1 MGAWQP
7 ASESLSRFC
16 YHFVPIIIAGK
27 GDHGGA
33 SASRRGKIW
42 TTMCP
47 QAYSRSGMKDIMQ
60 LQDCDAQIASQ
71 RRRNKLQRTLLA

>member
-16 YHFVPIIIAGK
+16 YRFVSVIIAGK

-33 SASRRGKIW
+33 SASRARPIAHNLVLLKSIN
-42 TTMCP
+42 
-47 QAYSRSGMKDIMQ
+47 SMKSDEVSDLDWHRDICF
-60 LQDCDAQIASQ
+60 L
-71 RRRNKLQRTLLA
+71 